1 MSKKTSGK
9 LVKLLVYRHE
19 SEKVTIV
26 DTIEANDWGDFLI
39 VAMDLE
45 ALSSPELARLQEI
58 FEDFSKSMQKRMI
71 LMPKRWD
78 VEFYGI
84 EKEPE

>member
-1 MSKKTSGK
+1 MLKKTSGK

-19 SEKVTIV
+19 SEKVTLV
-26 DTIEANDWGDFLI
+26 DTIEADDWGDFLI

-45 ALSSPELARLQEI
+45 ALSHPELARLQEI
-58 FEDFSKSMQKRMI
+58 FEDFSQSMQKRMI

-84 EKEPE
+84 EKESE